1 MCGSNVDVLKLF
13 LVLHSIHN
21 LILLWNHQ
29 NTRGPIFVDC
39 LYFTVSWGHN
49 SMHSAKGNLIFNP
62 NLLTRGGC

>member
-29 NTRGPIFVDC
+29 NT
-39 LYFTVSWGHN
+39 WGQFLWIAYILQF
-49 SMHSAKGNLIFNP
+49 S
-62 NLLTRGGC
+62 GGTIPCILQKEI